1 MMSNFSETIV
11 NELQSTGTPEQAII
25 LSQFFKTGKGQYGE
39 GDVFIGVKVPQTRA
53 IVKKYWKEATMRD
66 IAELIAS
73 PLHEVRLAALLILS
87 AQFSHWKQIAKKNS
101 IKIEDNRTEL
111 TSEEWKTKYIAV
123 SAENKMRDCVEF
135 YLTHTRFINNWDLV
149 DLSCGEILG
158 EWLLNRERGV
168 LFTLAGSRNL
178 WEQRISIVTCIR
190 LVKHGEFKECI
201 EISERLLYHP
211 HDLIQKAVGWT
222 LRELGKVNRE
232 LLDRFLEQYAATM
245 PRTTLRYSIEK
256 HSEYERKFWM
266 QRGRVTTS

>member
-1 MMSNFSETIV
+1 MMSKFSETIV
-11 NELQSTGTPEQAII
+11 NELRSAGTPEQALI
-25 LSQFFKTGKGQYGE
+25 LSRFFKTGKGQYGE
-39 GDVFIGVKVPQTRA
+39 GDIFLGVKVPQTRS

-87 AQFSHWKQIAKKNS
+87 AHFSHWKRVAMKNN
-101 IKIEDNRTEL
+101 IEISNNRTEL
-111 TSEEWKTKYIAV
+111 TPQEWKIKSIGAT
-123 SAENKMRDCVEF
+123 AENKMKECIEF

-158 EWLLNRERGV
+158 EWLLERERGV
-168 LFTLAGSRNL
+168 LKTLAGSENL

-190 LVKHGEFKECI
+190 LVKHGEFKECL

-222 LRELGKVNRE
+222 LREMGKVNRE

-245 PRTTLRYSIEK
+245 PRTMLRYAIEK
-256 HSEYERKFWM
+256 HSEQERKIWM
-266 QRGRVTTS
+266 QKRNLTTS